1 MKIHQANKFY
11 TRVNSQRRS
20 LRETASLQ
28 HQHCL
33 CGWRW
38 RFADASS
45 KLAHRGFDWMSIQ
58 QSHEVEKQR
67 LPVIKKSSV
76 WNFQKV
82 QEEKKCSVKLI
93 QVKQIYHKS
102 TITSSFQGWMLIEE
116 PWISNIN
123 LAWNSPFLLQTAT
136 SRTIKDLLL
145 MTPNNSRYS
154 QRSCRVQLTTCSHR
168 KSFIQQT
175 GCTSRPILGYSSHFG
190 LSYDADKCH
199 NTPDVR
205 RTCYW
210 AEAARLCWVSKKC
223 KHGSYLANAV
233 CYMDILVR
241 SLWNIAL
248 LIIMGVSCAQCWAV
262 IEWLMWLVIPLV

>member
-1 MKIHQANKFY
+1 
-11 TRVNSQRRS
+11 
-20 LRETASLQ
+20 
-28 HQHCL
+28 
-33 CGWRW
+33 
-38 RFADASS
+38 
-45 KLAHRGFDWMSIQ
+45 
-58 QSHEVEKQR
+58 
-67 LPVIKKSSV
+67 
-76 WNFQKV
+76 
-82 QEEKKCSVKLI
+82 
-93 QVKQIYHKS
+93 
-102 TITSSFQGWMLIEE
+102 MLIEE

-205 RTCYW
+205 RTCCW
-210 AEAARLCWVSKKC
+210 AEAAKLAQTWIIF
-223 KHGSYLANAV
+223 ANAV
-233 CYMDILVR
+233 CYMDILLR

-248 LIIMGVSCAQCWAV
+248 LIIMDVSCAQCWAF
-262 IEWLMWLVIPLV
+262 IEWLMWLVIPLVCPHWFMAEVSRRNQASARRLIIMMSESHKAEELVHKAL